1 MQDYPM
7 ELKITDNPIGHAL
20 FHGFIAVSLC
30 RSNIIQSSID
40 VTIRE
45 VKEMTKIEPSLR
57 QYELNISDEVKAY
70 YADSYCIHCS
80 GRMNS
85 RERNGTEL
93 SCKCYELDESP
104 Y

>member
-1 MQDYPM
+1 M
-7 ELKITDNPIGHAL
+7 ELKIIDDPRGHAL
-20 FHGFIAVSLC
+20 FHGFIVTSLY
-30 RSNIIQSSID
+30 RANQNQSSID

-70 YADSYCIHCS
+70 YANSYCIHCS
-80 GRMNS
+80 GRMNL